1 LHNIKEGV
9 PYKELDQLLYDIKHG
24 FSSAMDDDLNISAA
38 LASIFKIVKK
48 INILALSG
56 EIDPDGASKIL
67 NAFRNID
74 SALKIFDF
82 ANELSD
88 NELSDP
94 EIERLIKERDK
105 ARREKNWD
113 LADRIRDQ
121 LISRG
126 ITIKDI
132 KT

>member
-1 LHNIKEGV
+1 
-9 PYKELDQLLYDIKHG
+9 
-24 FSSAMDDDLNISAA
+24 MDDDLNISAA
-38 LASIFKIVKK
+38 LASIFKIVRK

-67 NAFRNID
+67 DAFRNID

-88 NELSDP
+88 NELSDS
-94 EIERLIKERDK
+94 EIELLIKERDK
-105 ARREKNWD
+105 ARKEKNWD
-113 LADRIRDQ
+113 LADKIRAQ

-126 ITIKDI
+126 ITIKDP